1 MDYGFVIREE
11 FLLLL
16 SIRPAHPSNPSHTFY
31 HSDTQSKSADTGMHQ
46 SPDRREE
53 DFKSHI
59 KSVQNDK
66 KLGQVSPPL
75 LPDVSVWSP
84 R

>member
-1 MDYGFVIREE
+1 MDYGFVIREA

-46 SPDRREE
+46 SLGREE
-53 DFKSHI
+53 DFKSLI

-66 KLGQVSPPL
+66 KLGQVSPL